1 MRVKRTIVVE
11 LTVAGFTLAMAG
23 AFAHAAVKGEAPAVF
38 AVVEQQANE
47 LGKKIFLG
55 KGNCATCHG
64 QDLKGGPL
72 APDLTDGEWLHG
84 DGSAAAVQKTVKE
97 GVAAPKKHPAPM
109 PPMGGAKL
117 NEKEVQAVAEYVH
130 QQSRRQ

>member
-1 MRVKRTIVVE
+1 MKYRKTIALELVVA
-11 LTVAGFTLAMAG
+11 TFTLAVAG
-23 AFAHAAVKGEAPAVF
+23 AFTHVAVKGEAPALI
-38 AVVEQQANE
+38 AAVEQQAGE

-72 APDLTDGEWLHG
+72 GPNLTDGEWLNI
-84 DGSAAAVQKTVKE
+84 DGSQAAIEKTVKQ
-97 GVAAPKKHPAPM
+97 GVMQPKKHPAPM

-117 NEKEVQAVAEYVH
+117 NEKEVQAVAEFVH
-130 QQSRRQ
+130 QQSQKQ

>member
-1 MRVKRTIVVE
+1 MKVRKTIALELVV
-11 LTVAGFTLAMAG
+11 AAFTLAVAG
-23 AFAHAAVKGEAPAVF
+23 AFTHVSVSGEAPALLTVM
-38 AVVEQQANE
+38 ERQANE

-72 APDLTDGEWLHG
+72 GPNLTDGEWLNI
-84 DGSAAAVQKTVKE
+84 DGSEAAIATTVKQ
-97 GVAAPKKHPAPM
+97 GVMQPKKHPAPM

-117 NEKEVQAVAEYVH
+117 SDKEVQAVSEFVH
-130 QQSRRQ
+130 QQSLKQ

>member
-1 MRVKRTIVVE
+1 MRYRKTIALE
-11 LTVAGFTLAMAG
+11 LVVAGFTLAVAG
-23 AFAHAAVKGEAPAVF
+23 AFTHVAVKGEAPALI
-38 AVVEQQANE
+38 AAVEQQAGE

-72 APDLTDGEWLHG
+72 GPNLTDGEWLNI
-84 DGSAAAVQKTVKE
+84 DGSQAAIEKTVKQ
-97 GVAAPKKHPAPM
+97 GVMQPKKHPAPM

-117 NEKEVQAVAEYVH
+117 NEKEVQAVAEFVH
-130 QQSRRQ
+130 QQAQKQ

>member
-1 MRVKRTIVVE
+1 MKHRRTIALELVV
-11 LTVAGFTLAMAG
+11 AAFTLVVAG
-23 AFAHAAVKGEAPAVF
+23 AFTHVAVKGEAPALL
-38 AVVEQQANE
+38 AAVEQQAGE

-72 APDLTDGEWLHG
+72 GPDLTDGEWLNV
-84 DGSAAAVQKTVKE
+84 DGSQASIAKTVKQ
-97 GVAAPKKHPAPM
+97 GVMKPKKHPAPM

-117 NEKEVQAVAEYVH
+117 NEQEVQAVAEFVH
-130 QQSRRQ
+130 QQSQKK